1 MIRATFE
8 HAAFLNAAR
17 DLLAKNGPTAVT
29 VNSVTEKLG
38 APSGSFYYRF
48 ASRDVLMAELWLVT
62 ALSFQ
67 KEYVAAIKA
76 GDGLAAALHTP
87 RWVRA
92 NPANARVFLLYH
104 RNDFVHGEWPEK
116 FVDGVRRQGRR
127 IEACYKRFA
136 RDTFGG
142 EDSKKLR
149 LARFVLAG
157 VPMTAVIPH
166 IQRGEPPP
174 PDVDE
179 MIATTY
185 QAIIHRYGHPSSG
198 KKSLR

>member
-1 MIRATFE
+1 V
-8 HAAFLNAAR
+8 
-17 DLLAKNGPTAVT
+17 AKDGPAAVT

-48 ASRDVLMAELWLVT
+48 ASRDVLLAELWLAT

-67 KEYVAAIKA
+67 DEYVAAIKA

-104 RNDFVHGEWPEK
+104 RDDFVNGDWPKK
-116 FVDGVRRQGRR
+116 FVNGVRQQGRR
-127 IEACYKRFA
+127 IDACYQRFA
-136 RDTFGG
+136 RQTFGG
-142 EDSKKLR
+142 EDGEKLR
-149 LARFVLAG
+149 LARFVLAD
-157 VPMTAVIPH
+157 VPKTAVIPH
-166 IQRGEPPP
+166 IQRSESPPP
-174 PDVDE
+174 IVDE

-185 QAIIHRYGHPSSG
+185 QAIVQRYGQPNSG
-198 KKSLR
+198 QKIRR

>member
-8 HAAFLNAAR
+8 HSAFLNAAR
-17 DLLAKNGPTAVT
+17 DLLATDGPTAVT
-29 VNSVTEKLG
+29 VNSVTAKLG

-48 ASRDVLMAELWLVT
+48 ASRDMLMAELWLVT

-87 RWVRA
+87 CWVRA

-104 RNDFVHGEWPEK
+104 RNDFVHGEWPKK

-127 IEACYKRFA
+127 VEACYKRFA
-136 RDTFGG
+136 RDAFGG
-142 EDSKKLR
+142 EDSQKLR
-149 LARFVLAG
+149 LARFILAG

-185 QAIIHRYGHPSSG
+185 QAIIHRYGQPHSG
-198 KKSLR
+198 KK